1 MKNSTGF
8 QISNAP
14 SPLLPEFSR
23 QIDIK
28 KISNL
33 PISIT
38 FTATEK
44 EKEALAKR
52 LDLVSMKSFTVQGKI
67 EGKLGDY
74 PLKVSV
80 RLKAEVI
87 QSCVV
92 SLKELPD
99 QVDEIVKLS
108 LFPFNV
114 SPDMLNETFDESE
127 PEALVLNKDGTI
139 EVGEVFVQY
148 LSLALDPYPK
158 FEETL

>member
-1 MKNSTGF
+1 MKNNKGS

-14 SPLLPEFSR
+14 SLLLPEFSR

-67 EGKLGDY
+67 EGKLGDS

-80 RLKAEVI
+80 RLKAEVM

-99 QVDEIVKLS
+99 QIDEMVKLS

-114 SPDMLNETFDESE
+114 SPDMLNDTFDDDE

-158 FEETL
+158 FE